1 VRRLN
6 VDEPVKKV
14 DKNKMKVGKRNLP
27 VPVSLKYTEI
37 KRKLLNRTI
46 CHLASLEISFS

>member
-14 DKNKMKVGKRNLP
+14 DKNKIKVGKRNLP
-27 VPVSLKYTEI
+27 VPVPATL
-37 KRKLLNRTI
+37 
-46 CHLASLEISFS
+46 